1 MLNMW
6 ILVSSTGKVSDCWIR
21 DMRKLSKKKK
31 IVKLISMEKINVCKF
46 QLTQLVI
53 SSFSTKKEKKV
64 ISCHR
69 ATRDLEITPPTL
81 KKIIWCLDLMINSNY
96 HKMNV
101 IGWNYIVFI
110 KKEKTNV
117 FF

>member
-1 MLNMW
+1 MLNLW
-6 ILVSSTGKVSDCWIR
+6 ILVSSTGKVSDYWIK
-21 DMRKLSKKKK
+21 DMGKLSPKKKK
-31 IVKLISMEKINVCKF
+31 NVKLTSMKKINICKF

-81 KKIIWCLDLMINSNY
+81 KKII
-96 HKMNV
+96 
-101 IGWNYIVFI
+101 
-110 KKEKTNV
+110 
-117 FF
+117 

>member
-1 MLNMW
+1 
-6 ILVSSTGKVSDCWIR
+6 
-21 DMRKLSKKKK
+21 MRKLFQKKKK
-31 IVKLISMEKINVCKF
+31 NVKLISMEKINVCKF

-96 HKMNV
+96 HKMNI
-101 IGWNYIVFI
+101 IG
-110 KKEKTNV
+110 
-117 FF
+117 